1 MNLSGL
7 GGPLVGRKVLV
18 VDDEPYILQI
28 LSFKL
33 RLIGMVCVEAS
44 DADEALRLAREESPD
59 VVLLDVSLT
68 PGLSGFEVCRMLKES
83 PQTRDVPIIMLT
95 ARSLPS
101 ERDEGLAVGASSY
114 ITKPFTTKV
123 LIREIEQALEAL
135 RP

>member
-1 MNLSGL
+1 MSGL

-33 RLIGMVCVEAS
+33 RLVGMICLEAS
-44 DADEALRLAREESPD
+44 DADEALRIAREESPD

-68 PGLSGFEVCRMLKES
+68 PGPSGFEVCRMLKES
-83 PQTRDVPIIMLT
+83 PETRDVPVIMLT

-114 ITKPFTTKV
+114 VTKPFNTKV
-123 LIREIEQALEAL
+123 LIREIENALGT
-135 RP
+135 